1 MNFLI
6 TSFLINFLIYCGNV
20 NKKSD
25 FFKLLE
31 KSSKFNQALRKS
43 NFLSIYQL
51 FNPTFRKEISYDSFA
66 KALKEWLKDRKIAAV
81 RTRYINP
88 TSYSAIVSTYIYF
101 EKSKDYYYIATNWL
115 NLKDTWYLVWI
126 SKILDHNKFNYGNKN
141 KEEMKKILKKMIEI
155 AFYENKIS
163 EIIPKF
169 KKENYLVILKKER
182 ELEHNISFPNM
193 RIKWLNLEEI
203 KKYAYRL
210 KLRYY
215 IDFGT
220 IRIFDNFA
228 KGYIDI
234 IPIVYEFQKNSHLRV
249 RGVEMFFKKENN
261 NWQFISF
268 GSRW

>member
-6 TSFLINFLIYCGNV
+6 ISFLINLLINCEN
-20 NKKSD
+20 NSKKSD
-25 FFKLLE
+25 FLQLLE

-43 NFLSIYQL
+43 NFLTIYQL
-51 FNPTFRKEISYDSFA
+51 FNSTFRKEISYDSFV
-66 KALKEWLKDRKIAAV
+66 KAMREWLKDRKIAAV

-88 TSYSAIVSTYIYF
+88 TKYSAIVSIYIYF

-115 NLKDTWYLVWI
+115 NLKDTWRLVWI
-126 SKILDHNKFNYGNKN
+126 SKILDYNKFNYGNKN
-141 KEEMKKILKKMIEI
+141 KEELKKILKKMIEI

-163 EIIPKF
+163 KIIPKF
-169 KKENYLVILKKER
+169 RKESYLVILKKER

-193 RIKWLNLEEI
+193 RIKWLTLEEI
-203 KKYAYRL
+203 KKNAYRL
-210 KLRYY
+210 KLKYY

-234 IPIVYEFQKNSHLRV
+234 IPIIYEFQKNSHFRI
-249 RGVEMFFKKENN
+249 RGVEMFFKKENDD
-261 NWQFISF
+261 WQFIAF

>member
-6 TSFLINFLIYCGNV
+6 ISFLINFLIFCQKV
-20 NKKSD
+20 NKSPD
-25 FFKLLE
+25 FLKLLE
-31 KSSKFNQALRKS
+31 KSSKFNQALKKS
-43 NFLSIYQL
+43 NFLLIYQL
-51 FNPTFRKEISYDSFA
+51 FNPTFQKEISYDSFA
-66 KALKEWLKDRKIAAV
+66 NALKEWLKERKINAV
-81 RTRYINP
+81 RTRYISP
-88 TSYSAIVSTYIYF
+88 TNYSATISTYIYF

-115 NLKDTWYLVWI
+115 NLNDTWYLVWI
-126 SKILDHNKFNYGNKN
+126 SKILDHNKFAYGNKD
-141 KEEMKKILKKMIEI
+141 KEELKKILKKMIEV
-155 AFYENKIS
+155 AFYENRIS

-182 ELEHNISFPNM
+182 ELEDNISFSNM
-193 RIKWLNLEEI
+193 RIKWLTLDEI
-203 KKYAYRL
+203 KKYAHPL

-234 IPIVYEFQKNSHLRV
+234 IPIIYESQKNLHLRI
-249 RGVEMFFKKENN
+249 RGAEMFFKKGDNE
-261 NWQFISF
+261 WQFIGF